1 MTRWAHVR
9 AGVVVA
15 ISEGVTPPSDAAST
29 LVACDATVQET
40 DSYDGAAFAAG
51 PRPLPPVP
59 PSVTMRQARE
69 ALILASLDEAVE
81 AAIDAIVDPI
91 ARKIAR
97 NAWEK
102 SNHVERHN
110 GLIPQIAPVLGLG
123 DAAIDALFR
132 VASRL

>member
-1 MTRWAHVR
+1 MSRWAHVR

-15 ISEGVTPPSDAAST
+15 VSEGLTPPVDAAST
-29 LVACDATVQET
+29 LIACGDTVQET
-40 DSYDGAAFAAG
+40 DTYDGSVFAAG

-59 PSVTMRQARE
+59 SSVTMRQGRE
-69 ALILASLDEAVE
+69 MLIRMGLDEAVE

-102 SNHVERHN
+102 SNDLERHN
-110 GLIPQIAPVLGLG
+110 GLVVQIAPVLGLS
-123 DAAIDALFR
+123 DAQVDALFR
-132 VASRL
+132 AAARL